1 LELVGFGFSEFDTL
15 TLDVNTAQVDSV
27 ETGNTLGVGSIT
39 IADAPGLAFLLVGAG
54 LGRVVL
60 GLRAAATRAESGC

>member
-27 ETGNTLGVGSIT
+27 ETSNTLGVGSIT
-39 IADAPGLAFLLVGAG
+39 IADAPGLSFLLVGAG